1 MSVIKSLHEVE
12 DDGEP
17 LAPNNRATPS
27 WSSYSYLF
35 PDPADAQDVG
45 CFTGTDE
52 MGTIERLKAFEKAF
66 HPGNY
71 TFAPLGQTFD
81 LPAAYTYFGQ
91 FVNHDISAPKGG
103 LLLSPQDRPPGII
116 GAADL
121 LGIGKL
127 GRAKDVDTILQHFV
141 NQHAQPLSL
150 ASLYSDGPN
159 SDDQEVRALYTPDG
173 SFRLVKAYR
182 LPPDILAERTK
193 LGALTKYPADALDI
207 PRAPDIP
214 RDVQLPLIADRR
226 NDGNLILSQLHLA
239 FLIFHNKAV
248 EVLKAKGTKAE
259 HVFEKARELVTLH
272 YHWLI
277 LNDFLPA
284 LLSKT
289 VLVGPLSEWN
299 PRKMPLR
306 TVPME
311 FTTAAFRFGHS
322 MVGRS
327 YDFNANF
334 GRGGVIA
341 HEATLSDLL
350 NFTSKGGM
358 GDPQG
363 RIPQLPDHW
372 VIDWDRLTR
381 TQPPGDT
388 GGATGQAERIDL
400 DFAPEMFNLSAGPQT
415 DEHNSIFLR
424 NLLRGFHRRIPF
436 GQQLAKACGVPVLSP
451 KDLSAAMPS
460 KAAPSGDHPADVA
473 SALGI
478 LDQTPAWV
486 YFLCEAKLQRDG
498 EEGGTRIGTTASHI
512 IADTIVSLMRGQ
524 SSAVLSNGGKAWHPR
539 DSLLKA
545 PSDKPLDNLR
555 SFLLFASNGTWS
567 T

>member
-1 MSVIKSLHEVE
+1 MSVIKSLHETE
-12 DDGEP
+12 DEVAP
-17 LAPNNRATPS
+17 TAPNDRSARW
-27 WSSYSYLF
+27 WSHYSYLF
-35 PDPADAQDVG
+35 PGLADANDAG
-45 CFTGTDE
+45 RFTGTDDA
-52 MGTIERLKAFEKAF
+52 GTIERLKAFEKAF
-66 HPGNY
+66 HPGL
-71 TFAPLGQTFD
+71 FATPAHTFD

-103 LLLSPQDRPPGII
+103 RLRSPQDRPPGII

-127 GRAKDVDTILQHFV
+127 GRAKDVETILQHFV
-141 NQHAQPLSL
+141 NQHAHPLSL
-150 ASLYSDGPN
+150 ASLYGDGPG
-159 SDDQEVRALYTPDG
+159 SDDEEIRDLYEPDG
-173 SFRLVKAYR
+173 SFRLGKVYP
-182 LPPDILAERTK
+182 LPIDILDD
-193 LGALTKYPADALDI
+193 LTKRAKAVIHDTNAFDI
-207 PRAPDIP
+207 LREG
-214 RDVQLPLIADRR
+214 QTPLIADRR

-239 FLIFHNKAV
+239 FLLFHNKAV
-248 EVLKAKGTKAE
+248 KALKAKGTKAE
-259 HVFEKARELVTLH
+259 DVFDKARQLVTVH

-289 VLVGPLSEWN
+289 VLARPLSEWQ
-299 PRKMPLR
+299 PRKMTLGK
-306 TVPME
+306 VPME

-341 HEATLSDLL
+341 LEATLLDLL
-350 NFTSKGGM
+350 AFTSKGGM
-358 GDPQG
+358 GGPQG
-363 RIPQLPDHW
+363 GNPQLPDHW

-400 DFAPEMFNLSAGPQT
+400 DFAPEMLNAATNSQIP
-415 DEHNSIFLR
+415 EHNSIFLR

-436 GQQLAKACGVPVLSP
+436 GQELAKACGVPVLSP
-451 KDLSAAMPS
+451 KDLSAAMPTQ
-460 KAAPSGDHPADVA
+460 AAPSGVYPADVA

-478 LDQTPAWV
+478 LDQTPAWL
-486 YFLCEAKLQRDG
+486 YFLCEAKLQLDG
-498 EEGGTRIGTTASHI
+498 EEGGTRVGPTASQI
-512 IADTIVSLMRGQ
+512 IADTIVSLMREQ
-524 SSAVLSNGGKAWHPR
+524 SSPVLRNGGAVWHPR
-539 DSLLKA
+539 DSLLQDQ
-545 PSDKPLDNLR
+545 SGKPLDSLR
-555 SFLLFASNGTWS
+555 AFLLFSKNGQQS